1 MNNEQNKPAQ
11 AGQVERRVMRLPRY
25 GIKWNGTNKPLATE
39 MTDGYWTP
47 WHMAARESDELAALV
62 RRLAHSLRKASP
74 DNELA
79 DKALDYLK
87 RNGLTGSILRD
98 A

>member
-1 MNNEQNKPAQ
+1 MNKEPNGRAP
-11 AGQVERRVMRLPRY
+11 VERRVMRLPRY
-25 GIKWNGTNKPLATE
+25 GIKWNGATKPLATE
-39 MTDGYWTP
+39 MIDGYWTP

-62 RRLAHSLRKASP
+62 RRLAHSLRKAAP
-74 DNELA
+74 DNELP

-98 A
+98 V